1 MVSIQKNGIFR
12 EEGMGM
18 ERYFNTEGVCDPQ
31 LHYMVRLDDRAEE
44 IKRLFVDRGKYFVIS
59 RGRQYG
65 KTTTLRALVKY
76 LQRDYIVLSTDFQ
89 EIGTA
94 EFKDE
99 DSFARAFAE
108 VLVKAFHGGETEI
121 SAKEFAMKPERM
133 EKKEELTKPFAE
145 LAKKAGNVSL
155 RELFNRISEFCGKV
169 SMRVALIID
178 EVDSAANNQVFL
190 DFLALL
196 RRYYIDRENQPVFYS
211 VILAGVYDIKNLKLK
226 LRPEDERKYNSP
238 WNIAAEFDMDMS
250 FTAGQIGDM
259 LQEYEKEKE
268 TGMDIELAAEEIY
281 RYTSGYPYLVS
292 AVCKLMDEKIP
303 FGKGR
308 GNGKP
313 TWTKEEIGEA
323 VRLLLKKNT
332 PLFDSMAKQ
341 LDSYGVLRQMIEEI
355 LYQGKQISYSPI
367 ETATNLGVMF
377 GFLKEENGCVAVANL
392 IFEMA
397 LLNLFTVKEA
407 LESEAF
413 RYGQRDKNQF
423 VQNGRLNMDLVL
435 KKFVE
440 HFTDIYNGKD
450 EKFVEKYGRKFFLLY
465 LKPIINGTSNY
476 YMEAQT
482 RDARRTDVVVD
493 YAGEQFVVEMKI
505 WHGNEY
511 NERGEEQLAD
521 YLDYFHLKKGYMISF
536 NFNKKK
542 EIGVREV
549 AVGDKRLVEA
559 VL

>member
-121 SAKEFAMKPERM
+121 SAKEFAMEPERM

-303 FGKGR
+303 FGK
-308 GNGKP
+308 
-313 TWTKEEIGEA
+313 
-323 VRLLLKKNT
+323 VRVPPRRFWKG
-332 PLFDSMAKQ
+332 S
-341 LDSYGVLRQMIEEI
+341 
-355 LYQGKQISYSPI
+355 
-367 ETATNLGVMF
+367 
-377 GFLKEENGCVAVANL
+377 
-392 IFEMA
+392 
-397 LLNLFTVKEA
+397 
-407 LESEAF
+407 
-413 RYGQRDKNQF
+413 
-423 VQNGRLNMDLVL
+423 
-435 KKFVE
+435 
-440 HFTDIYNGKD
+440 GKD
-450 EKFVEKYGRKFFLLY
+450 E
-465 LKPIINGTSNY
+465 
-476 YMEAQT
+476 Q
-482 RDARRTDVVVD
+482 
-493 YAGEQFVVEMKI
+493 
-505 WHGNEY
+505 
-511 NERGEEQLAD
+511 
-521 YLDYFHLKKGYMISF
+521 HL
-536 NFNKKK
+536 
-542 EIGVREV
+542 
-549 AVGDKRLVEA
+549 
-559 VL
+559 